1 MRYTVWKPAVLV
13 MTLVLLID
21 IPDLHAQARLVLNGA
36 NITIAQGATL
46 VIQNSNA
53 NAITR
58 NSGYI
63 ISEGQNNA
71 IKWYIGTATGT
82 YTIPW
87 GYNNDYI
94 PLTFTPSGAAGSG
107 YFLFSTYRTANW
119 NNAASLPTGV
129 TNFNGSSGAD
139 HSAFAIDRFW
149 QINALSYTTKPTLTS
164 LTFTYRDSEHSA
176 VGNTIEEAAL
186 RPERWNST
194 LSSWTDFSASPT
206 INTTTNTVTLS
217 SLSDTDLFAWWTLST
232 SQVNRYWVAA
242 ALSNWSNRSSWSV
255 SPGGQGGATVPS
267 SSDAVVFDGAN
278 DGACAIDATVNIA
291 SLTVN
296 PEYTGSITQGAQRIT
311 INEEATLEGG
321 AFIGG
326 SVPIHVYGDLAINGT
341 AFLSSSDTLDLK
353 SNFTLDAG
361 SFEHNDGIVKFSGTT
376 AGSPQLIGGS
386 SSIGFNDIH
395 IINTA
400 LNGGVSVETAHQLH
414 GILTLA
420 SNAVLDADGSA
431 DTATFTLIS
440 SADEPVID
448 AAIAALPA
456 GAQVQ
461 GDITVQRYMS
471 IEGPNNNRIYRYIS
485 SPVQD
490 GTVADIQQEIPVTGS
505 FVGAT
510 ICKDCSTN
518 QSMFAYNESVIT
530 DVNGSGSTDFNDGY
544 VDFPD
549 VVNTEVMQPG
559 RGYTLFVRGNYLL
572 SPVWDIR
579 GVANQGNIS
588 LPVSFTSSGSIA
600 NDGWNLVG
608 NPYPSAIDWNA
619 ATGWTKTNISGTI
632 YIADNGGAA
641 LQYAMWNGVTG
652 INGGSRYIAMGQ
664 AFWVKATAGSPV
676 LSTRENIK
684 VPGQSPTFFRTAST
698 ENLLHIKLTNSIFE
712 DETAIH
718 FRDDATKQFDDYADA
733 WKLKNGSFNLS
744 SLTENHERLAIN
756 SLPSLVCNT
765 RVNLDVADV
774 KPGAYQLK
782 FSNMSS
788 FDADASVILE
798 DHYLNQNIFVSEQDI
813 YLFTVSDAPASK
825 GDQRFTVVI
834 NKPAPEVAISD
845 EDGRLKIDYTGNIQ
859 WYKDG
864 KAIEGATASTYVPVE
879 SGIYSVTV
887 QQGDCSLAGMR
898 EFFITGIEETNRGI
912 RVYPVPISDKLYI
925 EVAAS
930 RKLTSATIVDVFGH
944 EIVKTDLHP
953 EANGVYTAVISMK
966 DYPSGSY
973 VVQLKGKESIV
984 PMKVI
989 KK

>member
-1 MRYTVWKPAVLV
+1 M
-13 MTLVLLID
+13 
-21 IPDLHAQARLVLNGA
+21 
-36 NITIAQGATL
+36 
-46 VIQNSNA
+46 
-53 NAITR
+53 
-58 NSGYI
+58 
-63 ISEGQNNA
+63 
-71 IKWYIGTATGT
+71 
-82 YTIPW
+82 
-87 GYNNDYI
+87 
-94 PLTFTPSGAAGSG
+94 
-107 YFLFSTYRTANW
+107 
-119 NNAASLPTGV
+119 
-129 TNFNGSSGAD
+129 
-139 HSAFAIDRFW
+139 
-149 QINALSYTTKPTLTS
+149 
-164 LTFTYRDSEHSA
+164 
-176 VGNTIEEAAL
+176 
-186 RPERWNST
+186 
-194 LSSWTDFSASPT
+194 
-206 INTTTNTVTLS
+206 
-217 SLSDTDLFAWWTLST
+217 
-232 SQVNRYWVAA
+232 
-242 ALSNWSNRSSWSV
+242 
-255 SPGGQGGATVPS
+255 
-267 SSDAVVFDGAN
+267 
-278 DGACAIDATVNIA
+278 
-291 SLTVN
+291 
-296 PEYTGSITQGAQRIT
+296 
-311 INEEATLEGG
+311 
-321 AFIGG
+321 
-326 SVPIHVYGDLAINGT
+326 
-341 AFLSSSDTLDLK
+341 
-353 SNFTLDAG
+353 
-361 SFEHNDGIVKFSGTT
+361 
-376 AGSPQLIGGS
+376 
-386 SSIGFNDIH
+386 
-395 IINTA
+395 
-400 LNGGVSVETAHQLH
+400 
-414 GILTLA
+414 
-420 SNAVLDADGSA
+420 
-431 DTATFTLIS
+431 
-440 SADEPVID
+440 
-448 AAIAALPA
+448 
-456 GAQVQ
+456 
-461 GDITVQRYMS
+461 
-471 IEGPNNNRIYRYIS
+471 
-485 SPVQD
+485 
-490 GTVADIQQEIPVTGS
+490 
-505 FVGAT
+505 
-510 ICKDCSTN
+510 
-518 QSMFAYNESVIT
+518 
-530 DVNGSGSTDFNDGY
+530 
-544 VDFPD
+544 
-549 VVNTEVMQPG
+549 
-559 RGYTLFVRGNYLL
+559 GYT
-572 SPVWDIR
+572 
-579 GVANQGNIS
+579 GNIS

-652 INGGSRYIAMGQ
+652 VNGGSRYIAMGQ

-756 SLPSLVCNT
+756 SLPSLMCNT

-834 NKPAPEVAISD
+834 NKPAPEVVISD
-845 EDGRLKIDYTGNIQ
+845 EDGKLKIDHTGNIQ

-973 VVQLKGKESIV
+973 VVQLKGKESVV